1 MLQGGE
7 ALEGRPAVVDVPLG
21 KGHTLLFAINPM
33 WRSETQGS
41 YPLLFNASDAEPS
54 ADNRAAL

>member
-1 MLQGGE
+1 
-7 ALEGRPAVVDVPLG
+7 VDVPLG

-41 YPLLFNASDAEPS
+41 YPLIFNACM
-54 ADNRAAL
+54 NFGALGVGR